1 MLGLV
6 DFIFYA
12 KLTLAIIMRGDDD
25 NDNDNVVAWE
35 ICRFDK
41 FFFFLGIAFF
51 LQFKTATN
59 YN

>member
-25 NDNDNVVAWE
+25 NDNVVAWE

-41 FFFFLGIAFF
+41 FFFLGIAFF